1 MRALCH
7 LAEHYGEGLTHIRE
21 IATAEDLPCKFLEGI
36 LLALKRAGFVKSRRG
51 NEGGYALAR
60 PPEEIMVGEVLR
72 ALDGP
77 LAPIANAADLESLM
91 EKNPGQRGFY
101 SLLLDVRNAISNI
114 LDSTSLEEILRRN
127 AVAGPDTGRMAS
139 NL

>member
-7 LAEHYGEGLTHIRE
+7 LAARYGEGLTHIRE

-60 PPEEIMVGEVLR
+60 PPEQIMVGDVLR

-77 LAPIANAADLESLM
+77 LSPIANASDLQAM
-91 EKNPGQRGFY
+91 MDKNPGQRGFY
-101 SLLLDVRNAISNI
+101 SLLLDVRNAISGI
-114 LDSTSLEEILRRN
+114 LDYTSLAEVLRRN
-127 AVAGPDTGRMAS
+127 EVPTNEPTTVAGA
-139 NL
+139 

>member
-1 MRALCH
+1 MLSVAVKGRITLDGNSLRVKNSTIALEDIRGE
-7 LAEHYGEGLTHIRE
+7 LLFDDEGLE
-21 IATAEDLPCKFLEGI
+21 GDDLKARLYGKP
-36 LLALKRAGFVKSRRG
+36 ARARVWS
-51 NEGGYALAR
+51 EAAGG
-60 PPEEIMVGEVLR
+60 VTNVS
-72 ALDGP
+72 LDGP

-101 SLLLDVRNAISNI
+101 SLLLDVRNAISEI
-114 LDSTSLEEILRRN
+114 LDNTSLAEILRRN